1 MVVRKYED
9 ELGFIERINDYSFR
23 IKKGFQV
30 SGIGVKISFAGDQ
43 NFSDFLSSQT

>member
-9 ELGFIERINDYSFR
+9 ELQYIERLTDFSFR

-30 SGIGVKISFAGDQ
+30 CISRHFILLNEKI
-43 NFSDFLSSQT
+43 